1 MAPAPSSGT
10 VAAPADIVVAAV
22 GADALV
28 VEPPAAK
35 LADELVDATVELL
48 VEAVVKLVVELMDK
62 LVDATVELVVVAVV
76 KLMVALAAGAALKL
90 VVVEGGSV
98 VRELGSGTEEV
109 GDAVWT
115 AAAAYVAGS
124 LESSSSKKRSIRSLG
139 HSHFAMGQFS

>member
-10 VAAPADIVVAAV
+10 VAAAADIVVAAV

-48 VEAVVKLVVELMDK
+48 VEAVIKLVVELMDK
-62 LVDATVELVVVAVV
+62 LVDATVELVVKAVV
-76 KLMVALAAGAALKL
+76 ELLVALAAAAALKL
-90 VVVEGGSV
+90 IVVEGSAV
-98 VRELGSGTEEV
+98 VRKPGPGTEEV

-124 LESSSSKKRSIRSLG
+124 LESSSSKKRSVGSLEP
-139 HSHFAMGQFS
+139 SHVAMGQFS